1 MKRLTRTICT
11 VLATIS
17 FVSTLTFGVS
27 AKSVAI
33 TTHIGQVDASALRLR
48 SKPSTSGATLSIAS
62 RGDYVTITGKTGSW
76 YYVEFD
82 LTEGY
87 MHESYLDTYTV
98 KNVELGYGSVTG
110 NKVNVRSGPGTS
122 HSAVTRVDTGDK
134 AYIIGF
140 NDQWYKVIVN
150 EKIGYI
156 RSDYLDLTEI
166 PYENAASTK
175 EPLFF
180 VDGKSTG
187 IAPSA
192 AALKNG
198 SGSVSTKRQAIIA
211 EAKRHLGTPYVWGG
225 TTTNGFDCSG
235 FTQYVMKKNG
245 ITLPRTTSQQVSVGT
260 YVSKSDLQPG
270 DLVFLKDTYRSGVS
284 HVGIYIGGGKM
295 IHASSSKGVTTS
307 DLSTSY
313 YTKHYHSA
321 RRVVS

>member
-11 VLATIS
+11 VLATIT

-27 AKSVAI
+27 AKSGAI

-48 SKPSTSGATLSIAS
+48 SKPSTSSTTLSIAS
-62 RGDYVTITGKTGSW
+62 RGDYVVITGKTGSW

-87 MHESYLDTYTV
+87 MHESYLDTYTA

-110 NKVNVRSGPGTS
+110 NKVNVRSGPSTS
-122 HSAVTRVDTGDK
+122 YSPVTRVDAGDK

-187 IAPSA
+187 VTPSA
-192 AALKNG
+192 AALKGG
-198 SGSVSTKRQAIIA
+198 STTSATRQHIVSN
-211 EAKRHLGTPYVWGG
+211 AKKLLGTPYVWGG
-225 TTTNGFDCSG
+225 TTPKGFDCSG
-235 FTQYVMKKNG
+235 FVQYVLDQSG
-245 ITLPRTTSQQVSVGT
+245 ITIPRTTAEQVKVGKLIT
-260 YVSKSDLQPG
+260 KSDLLPG
-270 DLVFLKDTYRSGVS
+270 DLVFLKDTYRTGVS
-284 HVGIYIGGGKM
+284 HVGIYIGDGKM

-307 DLSTSY
+307 DLSSSY
-313 YTKHYHSA
+313 YQKHYHSA
-321 RRVVS
+321 RRVL